1 MGRIAEHPISPS
13 PINNKTSIDHYSGD
27 QAGSSDTTL
36 KPRYYLSNNAVLP
49 GMTSPITPSTI
60 STSISAS
67 ADTTIDLGASST
79 ECCSCAFRAVKAGH
93 FNCLKNM
100 SKNLLTQV
108 DIEQRSML
116 HLAVKHGNI
125 SIIDYLLQ
133 EAPQLAD
140 FESNLKETPLL
151 IAAATGRLDIVEK
164 LLRGTLRICLQRA
177 LHRDINGTSCL
188 MAAVARSDNETAL
201 WLLRRF
207 GRQLAMLPNNCQM
220 LPIHAAAANGNL
232 EFIRIVT
239 KYDPRMVNFKDQFG
253 LSPCAHAC
261 QNGSLQCLRYLIE
274 KANADISSLTT
285 KGQSLLHIAS
295 LSGHV
300 PIVRWLIYRTG
311 SDAILWP
318 TYDRA
323 NAIHCAAFGGQ
334 VNVVKILL
342 DLWPK
347 KRRRAILTTTDS
359 RGNTPLHLAV
369 ISNQLE
375 MVKYLL
381 EIGSNSKLLNTTGQT
396 AEQIAQVRG
405 YSAVAHS
412 ISSYSNGKKLKKG
425 KKFSRSCTDLVHATS
440 PTIYSN
446 SNKEYSNAY
455 TDTTLPGHGRND
467 TFDSS
472 SGFLS
477 GGEEFLENEPPPKKA
492 EMSTQTDPS
501 HFQAAN
507 SKVTNTEEWHGE
519 TLAAVEEIESMFK
532 FLKVLDTRSD

>member
-1 MGRIAEHPISPS
+1 MGRIAEHPLSPRS
-13 PINNKTSIDHYSGD
+13 SSSNNKISVDHYSD

-49 GMTSPITPSTI
+49 GTTSSLATTSPQTV
-60 STSISAS
+60 STSA
-67 ADTTIDLGASST
+67 TDLGTSA
-79 ECCSCAFRAVKAGH
+79 ECCSCAFRAVKVGH

-100 SKNLLTQV
+100 SKTLLTQV
-108 DIEQRSML
+108 DVEQRSML

-125 SIIDYLLQ
+125 SIIDYLLH

-188 MAAVARSDNETAL
+188 MAAIARSDNDTAL

-220 LPIHAAAANGNL
+220 LPIHAASANGNL

-253 LSPCAHAC
+253 LSPCAYAC

-285 KGQSLLHIAS
+285 KGQSLLHISS

-334 VNVVKILL
+334 INVVKILL

-347 KRRRAILTTTDS
+347 KRRKAILTTTDS

-381 EIGSNSKLLNTTGQT
+381 EIGSNFKLLNTTGQT

-405 YSAVAHS
+405 YTAVAQS
-412 ISSYSNGKKLKKG
+412 IALYSHGKKLKKG
-425 KKFSRSCTDLVHATS
+425 KKFSRSCTDLVQAGTTS
-440 PTIYSN
+440 PTIYS
-446 SNKEYSNAY
+446 SNKDYSNAY

-477 GGEEFLENEPPPKKA
+477 GGEEFLEIDLPKKA

-501 HFQAAN
+501 HFEAE
-507 SKVTNTEEWHGE
+507 SKVINTEEWHGE